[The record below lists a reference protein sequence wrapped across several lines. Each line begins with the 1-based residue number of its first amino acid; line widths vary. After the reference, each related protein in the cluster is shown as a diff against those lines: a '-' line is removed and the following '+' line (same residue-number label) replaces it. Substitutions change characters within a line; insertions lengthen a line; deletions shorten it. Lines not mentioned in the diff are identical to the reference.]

1 MKTEEAHQKLID
13 NVMDWFDFAKVAKMM
28 QAVGF
33 GWTETCEDFSEPVL
47 REYVRDRIC
56 SDYERFVSMRST
68 RQVCESGGIRVTWET
83 KEGETSLSVEAVL
96 ASWDADTTAEGLMD
110 D

>member
-1 MKTEEAHQKLID
+1 MKIEEAHQKLID
-13 NVMDWFDFAKVAKMM
+13 TVMDWFDFASLAKMM
-28 QAVGF
+28 QAVDF
-33 GWTETCEDFSEPVL
+33 GWTAMCEDFSEPVL

-56 SDYERFVSMRST
+56 SGYERFVSLGST
-68 RQVCESGGIRVTWET
+68 RQVCESGGIRAKWET

-96 ASWDADTTAEGLMD
+96 ASWDADTTAEGLID